1 MRTYSTLSFCL
12 LALTACGIQLNE
24 QGNSG
29 VDAKPSSDAAVNP
42 MADAAMPDG
51 PAPPLP
57 TGPFGL
63 ATKVAGVSL
72 PTVPEDDVTMNAAE
86 TEMVFAIVAN
96 NDKDLY
102 TTKRANAQA
111 AWGTVTKI
119 TALDADGTDSAARLS
134 NDGLKLYYGGIR
146 GGASEDIWVSTRATT
161 GDVWPTPVRMP
172 VVNDNARAD
181 RWYNPC
187 GGRYVMISDRA
198 NAGDFDLYEGADGA
212 APTRLAISTTGV
224 NDISP
229 FLTTDCLIMYW
240 SHDDDI
246 YMTTRTSITAP
257 WAPGTKALDLSK
269 DGSSEQDTW
278 MSVDRKRMYFASNAD
293 GDENDIYVAT
303 RSQ

>member
-24 QGNSG
+24 QGNGG

-42 MADAAMPDG
+42 RADAAMPDG

-63 ATKVAGVSL
+63 ATKVVGVSL

-86 TEMVFAIVAN
+86 TEMVFAIVLN
-96 NDKDLY
+96 GDKDLY

-134 NDGLKLYYGGIR
+134 SDGLKLYYGGIR

-161 GDVWPTPVRMP
+161 ADVWPTPTRMA

-198 NAGDFDLYEGADGA
+198 TAGDFDLYEGVEGA
-212 APTRLAISTTGV
+212 APTRLDISTTGV

-229 FLTTDCLIMYW
+229 FLTPDCLIMYW

-246 YMTTRTSITAP
+246 YMTTRTSLTAP
-257 WAPGTKALDLSK
+257 WAAGTKALDLSK

-293 GDENDIYVAT
+293 GDENDIYMAT